1 MNGRSSTP
9 TSSSSAPLLDAPHPT
24 SSPSPASSTPS
35 SSLPLRTTTSPAA
48 PPTHE
53 PSARVSSAQVSQASQ
68 ASSAQVSSARRPS
81 GHEPSQRPLSAHEPP
96 THEPPT
102 HPLSEHE
109 GHDAHDPHEPP
120 GRLPPA
126 PESSAYGLPELQPP
140 VHQLSPSLTARKAA
154 AVRAAAAEGLITDDS
169 PVVGFIDLDAIA
181 VSQAELKQAFAFT
194 SAPVLHAFAAK
205 AASLVPLL
213 RLFADA
219 GMGCEVAS
227 PGELAQALAAGFPPE
242 RVVLDSP
249 AKTPSELRDALRLGI
264 AVNADNFTELERID
278 RLLRELDLLD
288 AHGHAPALGLRINPQ
303 VGAGTIEA
311 MSTASARSKFGVP
324 LRDRGG
330 REAIIAAFD
339 RYPWLTRLHVHV
351 GSQGCPLEL
360 IAAGIRSVYE
370 LAEEINARAAADP
383 DSPFVVASSPGTDP
397 ESPLPV
403 VNDSGADTDKDTDTA
418 SAPGRHRGR
427 RVTSIDIGGGLPV
440 NFDDDRVSPTFAE
453 YAEVL
458 RDAVPGLF
466 DGRYGLVTEFGRSL
480 SAKNGFTLA
489 RVEYAKQVADRRIAL
504 THAGAQVATRTVFM
518 PEAWPLRLSAYRSDG
533 WPKLGPVC
541 THDIAGPCCFAGD
554 LVATGRDL
562 EVLDTGDL
570 ILLHDT
576 GGYFFT
582 APWAYNSLPRPD
594 VYGFRVEADGKVRFT
609 LMRRRQTLEEIV
621 AEAGG
626 DPASV
631 NSLTSEHSLG

>member
-1 MNGRSSTP
+1 MP
-9 TSSSSAPLLDAPHPT
+9 EL
-24 SSPSPASSTPS
+24 
-35 SSLPLRTTTSPAA
+35 
-48 PPTHE
+48 
-53 PSARVSSAQVSQASQ
+53 
-68 ASSAQVSSARRPS
+68 
-81 GHEPSQRPLSAHEPP
+81 
-96 THEPPT
+96 
-102 HPLSEHE
+102 
-109 GHDAHDPHEPP
+109 
-120 GRLPPA
+120 RLPA
-126 PESSAYGLPELQPP
+126 
-140 VHQLSPSLTARKAA
+140 HQLSPSATARKAA
-154 AVRAAAAEGLITDDS
+154 AVRAAAVEGLITEDS

-205 AASLVPLL
+205 AASLVPVL

-249 AKTPSELRDALRLGI
+249 AKTPSELREALRLGV

-278 RLLRELDLLD
+278 RLLRELHPLD
-288 AHGHAPALGLRINPQ
+288 AHDHAPALGLRINPQ

-383 DSPFVVASSPGTDP
+383 
-397 ESPLPV
+397 E
-403 VNDSGADTDKDTDTA
+403 
-418 SAPGRHRGR
+418 RRRGG

-518 PEAWPLRLSAYRSDG
+518 PESWPLRLSAYSSDG

-541 THDIAGPCCFAGD
+541 THDVAGPCCFAGD

-594 VYGFRVEADGKVRFT
+594 VYGFRVDADGNVRFT
-609 LMRRRQTLEEIV
+609 LMRRRQTLDEIV

-626 DPASV
+626 DPASA
-631 NSLTSEHSLG
+631 NSRTSEHSLG